1 MSRFVLIPGAGGAAW
16 YWHRVVAELESRGH
30 EAVAVELPA
39 ADEKAGLPAYTD
51 LVLDVI
57 GDSGAGVAVVAQSMG
72 GFTAPMV
79 CARRPVD
86 VLMLVN
92 AMVPL
97 PGETAG
103 AWWDATGSQEARAAA
118 ARAGG
123 YPEEFDLAT
132 YFLEDVPPDLAA
144 TLMQNERP
152 EAEVAFTQPCA
163 IEQWPDVRTCVLA
176 GTDDRFFPYEF
187 QRRIARE
194 RLGVDAEPVPGG
206 HLNALSHPREL
217 TERLV
222 ACLDRV
228 DSA

>member
-30 EAVAVELPA
+30 GGVAVELPA
-39 ADEKAGLPAYTD
+39 ADEAAGLPEYTD
-51 LVLDVI
+51 LVLDAI
-57 GDSGAGVAVVAQSMG
+57 GGTGEGVAVVAQSMG

-97 PGETAG
+97 PGESAN
-103 AWWDATGSQEARAAA
+103 AWWDATGAPEARVAA
-118 ARAGG
+118 AREGG

-132 YFLEDVPPDLAA
+132 YFLEDVPTDLAE
-144 TLMQNERP
+144 TLMRHERP

-163 IEQWPDVRTCVLA
+163 IERWPDVRTCVLA
-176 GTDDRFFPYEF
+176 GTGDRFFPYEF
-187 QRRIARE
+187 QRRVAKE
-194 RLGVDAEPVPGG
+194 RLGVDTEPVPGG

-217 TERLV
+217 AERLV
-222 ACLDRV
+222 ACLG
-228 DSA
+228 